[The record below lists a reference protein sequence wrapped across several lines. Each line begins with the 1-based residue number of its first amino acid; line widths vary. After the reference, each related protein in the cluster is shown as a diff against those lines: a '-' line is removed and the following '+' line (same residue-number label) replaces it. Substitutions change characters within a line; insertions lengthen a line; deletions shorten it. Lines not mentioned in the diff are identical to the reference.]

1 MAMKSAKIRLLK
13 KLLQGGSQHQI
24 INAIEKLHPADV
36 AQLFTGLDEIEM
48 KRLVDSL
55 FEIKKAGHVLG
66 ELPEHFLPQILEM
79 VDRDRLVATIS
90 RQDTDDAVY
99 LLSRLPEE
107 KWSEILQ
114 KLPLD
119 KQANLEKLLVYPK
132 ESAGSVM
139 SLNFFAIDVEDTV
152 ETAMKKLR
160 EHPEKE
166 SIFYL
171 YVLEGKRL
179 VGVLPLRSL
188 VMGAPSTPVK
198 EFMKTSV
205 KTVLATDDQ
214 ETAAKLVSQ
223 YNLLAIPIV
232 NQNQELLGVITVDDV
247 IDIFQEEATEDIYH
261 MAGLSGED
269 RAFTPVATKVKK
281 RLPWMFINLGTALLV
296 AFIIGLFETT
306 IQKSALLAA
315 FMTIVASMGGNGA
328 IQSLVVITR
337 SIALGELQFSKAYTA
352 ILKEISN
359 GLIIGVIAGLVAGG
373 VAYFYVGNVYFGVIL
388 FIAMAINMGVAGLG
402 GAIVPLFFKWVRLD
416 PAVGSGVVVT
426 TLTDVTGFFVFLGL
440 AQLYL
445 V

>member
-1 MAMKSAKIRLLK
+1 MAMKSTKIRLLK
-13 KLLQGGSQHQI
+13 KLLQGGSQHQV
-24 INAIEKLHPADV
+24 INAIEKLHPSDV
-36 AQLFTGLDEIEM
+36 AQLFTDLSEMEM
-48 KRLVDSL
+48 KRLVDVLS
-55 FEIKKAGHVLG
+55 EIKKAGHVLG
-66 ELPEHFLPQILEM
+66 ELPEHFLPHILEM
-79 VDRDRLVATIS
+79 LGQDRLAMILS

-119 KQANLEKLLVYPK
+119 RQANLEKLLIYPK

-139 SLNFFAIDVEDTV
+139 SLSFFSVDVEDTV

-188 VMGAPSTPVK
+188 VMGAPLTSVK
-198 EFMKTSV
+198 ELMKTSV

-223 YNLLAIPIV
+223 YNLLAIPVV
-232 NQNQELLGVITVDDV
+232 NPSQELLGVVTVDDV

-269 RAFTPVATKVKK
+269 RAFTPVMTKVKK
-281 RLPWMFINLGTALLV
+281 RLPWMLINLGTALL
-296 AFIIGLFETT
+296 ASFIIGFFETT
-306 IQKSALLAA
+306 IQKFALLAA

-337 SIALGELQFSKAYTA
+337 SIALGELKFSKAYSA
-352 ILKEISN
+352 ILKEIFN
-359 GLIIGVIAGLVAGG
+359 GLIVGVIAGLVAGG
-373 VAYFYVGNVYFGVIL
+373 VAYFYVGNLYFGVIL
-388 FIAMAINMGVAGLG
+388 FVAMTINMVVAGLG
-402 GAIVPLFFKWVRLD
+402 GAIVPLFFKWIRLD

-426 TLTDVTGFFVFLGL
+426 TLTDVAGFFVFLGL
-440 AQLYL
+440 AQIYL